1 MSQAETT
8 LALKKAGNR
17 NEAQGT
23 QREKC
28 NGNPTNHPVRNR
40 VYHLKRRDAYLLLV
54 FFLTPFFLI
63 GAMKILESPGV
74 ETRGTE
80 AEIVKATGQE
90 VIAGKRP
97 VVALATAIR
106 STVRGMVLELLARI
120 GIDASYETEQ
130 QLRERLSQSPSPADQ
145 VELFLI
151 RLVRLSIP
159 LLLALMAAMSVAGF
173 IAPVLW
179 RLERLLR

>member
-1 MSQAETT
+1 M
-8 LALKKAGNR
+8 
-17 NEAQGT
+17 
-23 QREKC
+23 
-28 NGNPTNHPVRNR
+28 
-40 VYHLKRRDAYLLLV
+40 KRRDVYLILV
-54 FFLTPFFLI
+54 FVLTPFFLI
-63 GAMKILESPGV
+63 GAVKILESSGV

-80 AEIVKATGQE
+80 AEIAKATGQE

-106 STVRGMVLELLARI
+106 STVRGVVLEPLARI

-130 QLRERLSQSPSPADQ
+130 QLRERLSRSRSPADQ
-145 VELFLI
+145 AELFLI

-159 LLLALMAAMSVAGF
+159 LILALMAAMSAAGF

-179 RLERLLR
+179 RLGRLLR